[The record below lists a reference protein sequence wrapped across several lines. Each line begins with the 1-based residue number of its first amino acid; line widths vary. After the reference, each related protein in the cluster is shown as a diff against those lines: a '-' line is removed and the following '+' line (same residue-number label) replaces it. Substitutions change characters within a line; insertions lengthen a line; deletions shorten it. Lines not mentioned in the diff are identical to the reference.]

1 MAAGQQVLMR
11 ALMLRGHAAGPA
23 SLSTIRH
30 VRTQARA
37 IRVVVVSLALLQ
49 NRLLFQA
56 ICPGSFWARDNRWL
70 LSRVQRLAGPAGGT
84 GAFCPGWRHQPG

>member
-37 IRVVVVSLALLQ
+37 IRVVVVSLARRGRRSWYRTCAKVKRKAATESRQL
-49 NRLLFQA
+49 
-56 ICPGSFWARDNRWL
+56 RD
-70 LSRVQRLAGPAGGT
+70 P
-84 GAFCPGWRHQPG
+84 